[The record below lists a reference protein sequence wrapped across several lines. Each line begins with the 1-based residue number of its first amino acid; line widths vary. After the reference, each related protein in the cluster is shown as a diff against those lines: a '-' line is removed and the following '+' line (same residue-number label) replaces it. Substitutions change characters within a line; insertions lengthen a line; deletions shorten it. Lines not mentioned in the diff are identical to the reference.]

1 MGLVDGYK
9 NKYYLYRENNEKV
22 ISVIPLAP
30 NVNNVGNLTGAYFA
44 GTEKNMTDDELMS
57 FKVVHNLYYEHELGS
72 QMNIFDL

>member
-30 NVNNVGNLTGAYFA
+30 NVNNVGNLTGAYFT
-44 GTEKNMTDDELMS
+44 GTEK
-57 FKVVHNLYYEHELGS
+57 
-72 QMNIFDL
+72 I

>member
-57 FKVVHNLYYEHELGS
+57 FNGVHNLYYEHELGS
-72 QMNIFDL
+72 QMNIFDF

>member
-30 NVNNVGNLTGAYFA
+30 NVNNVGNLTGAYFSGA
-44 GTEKNMTDDELMS
+44 DKNMTDDELMH
-57 FKVVHNLYYEHELGS
+57 FKSVHNLYYEQELGS
-72 QMNIFDL
+72 QINIFDL